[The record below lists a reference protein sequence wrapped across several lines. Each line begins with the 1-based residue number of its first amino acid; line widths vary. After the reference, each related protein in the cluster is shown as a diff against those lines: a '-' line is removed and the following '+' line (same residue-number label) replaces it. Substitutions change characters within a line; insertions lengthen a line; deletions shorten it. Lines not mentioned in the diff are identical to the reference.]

1 MIISDSSTLMS
12 SLSINDNS
20 RSVIDYSR
28 AMLQIVVSQLSLMII
43 YDSKVFIV
51 QGTEYLNQA
60 KHRPSIIFTGK
71 INVFGSGWHGNDVS
85 FPPSAIIFPS

>member
-28 AMLQIVVSQLSLMII
+28 VMLQIVVSQLSLMMI

-51 QGTEYLNQA
+51 QGTEYSNQA
-60 KHRPSIIFTGK
+60 KHRPCIIFTVKVNIYRKLSKFPGK
-71 INVFGSGWHGNDVS
+71 K
-85 FPPSAIIFPS
+85 